1 MSAVS
6 PPIVNFGWKAPD
18 FHLPD
23 THGKIWTRDTLR
35 GPKGLVLVFM
45 CNHCPY
51 VQAIIDKLVRDFR
64 TLHDLGYGTA
74 GICSNDPALSPADG
88 FTEMGAFARTHHL
101 PFPYL
106 HDITQS
112 VARAYDAACTPDF
125 YGFDTDLRLQY
136 RGRLDDS
143 GRDPK
148 PGNRRELVE
157 AMRQVA
163 ATGEGPR
170 EPVQAIG
177 CSIKWKVA

>member
-6 PPIVNFGWKAPD
+6 PPVVNFGWKAPD
-18 FHLPD
+18 FHLSD
-23 THGKIWTRDTLR
+23 THGKVWTRDTLR

-51 VQAIIDKLVRDFR
+51 VRAILDKLARDFR

-74 GICSNDPALSPADG
+74 GICSNDPVLSPADG
-88 FTEMGAFARTHHL
+88 FTEMGAFARQHHL

-106 HDITQS
+106 HDVTQS

-125 YGFDTDLRLQY
+125 YGFDAGLRLQY

-163 ATGEGPR
+163 QTGEGPR
-170 EPVQAIG
+170 EVVQAIG